1 MILKLGFQDRDI
13 VIDLIDKP
21 VIRRWFDYFKIRSDI
36 YKFRGRQQFVA
47 TPCPLEDSLPHW
59 QDILG
64 SVKMLERMGYQFP
77 RTLPDEFDGSQE
89 TLNYLH
95 RFFTYNTRWFID
107 NQQPKANQAPHSNP
121 FDPNFRLPPN
131 MDYKDWHGIIDVIN
145 QAVHKL
151 EEFVR
156 PHANQQFVMTSFP
169 IQSLMFAPG
178 REDDTSCNSCCLEF
192 TPEEQEANYTY
203 MDYEGVSVML
213 DREILGKCVLQSF
226 CENDDLMS
234 RDCTGRLGSFGGFVI
249 DLNDNRKKL
258 YQRPEFQR
266 WIAGYN
272 RPLHSLPIEFA
283 IGHVRDYQ
291 DHLPYL
297 KQKQDN
303 IYNKFI
309 GIEFLD

>member
-1 MILKLGFQDRDI
+1 MFLKLVFQDRDI
-13 VIDLIDKP
+13 FIDLIDKP
-21 VIRRWFDYFKIRSDI
+21 VIRKWFDYFKLKSDT
-36 YKFRGRQQFVA
+36 YKFQGTQSYTAAQ
-47 TPCPLEDSLPHW
+47 CPLEDSLPHW
-59 QDILG
+59 QDIMDT
-64 SVKMLERMGYQFP
+64 VKILERMGYQFP

-95 RFFTYNTRWFID
+95 RFFTYNVFWFR
-107 NQQPKANQAPHSNP
+107 NNRQLKANQTPHSNP
-121 FDPNFRLPPN
+121 FDPNFRLPPK
-131 MDYKDWHGIIDVIN
+131 MDYKTWHDIVDVIN

-151 EEFVR
+151 EAFVR

-169 IQSLMFAPG
+169 TQSLRFAPV
-178 REDDTSCNSCCLEF
+178 REDDTNCNGCCLEF

-203 MDYEGVSVML
+203 MDYEGVPVIL

-226 CENDDLMS
+226 CENDELLAG
-234 RDCTGRLGSFGGFVI
+234 DCTGRQASFGGFVI
-249 DLNDNRKKL
+249 DLNHNRKKL
-258 YQRPEFQR
+258 YQSPEFQR

-272 RPLHSLPIEFA
+272 RPLHSVPIEFV

-291 DHLPYL
+291 EHLPYL
-297 KQKQDN
+297 KQKEDN